1 METAMT
7 FDARRLDGVF
17 TALVTP
23 FRDGKVDTDAFE
35 ALVERQIAAGV
46 AGLVTAG
53 TTGEAATLLQDE
65 IDDLVSRTA
74 RIARGRAMVI
84 AGAGTN
90 DTLATIE
97 KVRRAEAAG
106 ADGLLI
112 VTPYYNKPSQ
122 RGLLQHYGAAAEA
135 TGLPIMLYSVPGR
148 CGVEIAPETCAA
160 LRERHDNIVAIKE
173 AGGSVERVTR
183 LRRHCGGDFP
193 IHSGDDGLTLAF
205 LAAGAVGV
213 TSVVSNVAPEGV
225 VALLRA
231 WQSGDAAKALALHEQ
246 LAELSEVLFVE
257 PNPVPAK
264 AALALEGHL
273 RADLRLPLT
282 PMEPANL
289 VRLEAAMQRYR
300 VAGAVAPR
308 RHAGVAG

>member
-1 METAMT
+1 MT
-7 FDARRLDGVF
+7 FDAERLKGVF

-23 FRDGKVDTDAFE
+23 FRDGKVDTAAFE

-53 TTGEAATLLQDE
+53 TTGEAATLRQDE
-65 IDDLVSRTA
+65 IDDLVARTV
-74 RIARGRAMVI
+74 RIARGRVMVI

-97 KVRRAEAAG
+97 KARRAESSG
-106 ADGLLI
+106 ADGLLV

-122 RGLLQHYGAAAEA
+122 RGLLQHYGAVADA
-135 TGLPIMLYSVPGR
+135 TGLPVMLYSVPGR
-148 CGVEIAPETCAA
+148 CGVEIAVETCAA
-160 LRERHDNIVAIKE
+160 LRDRHDNIVAIKE

-183 LRRHCGGDFP
+183 LRRQCGGDFP
-193 IHSGDDGLTLAF
+193 IHSGDDALTLAF

-213 TSVVSNVAPEGV
+213 TSVVSNVAPEGM
-225 VALLRA
+225 VALVRA
-231 WQSGDAAKALALHEQ
+231 WQAGDAARALALHEQ
-246 LAELSEVLFVE
+246 LAELAEILFIE

-264 AALALEGHL
+264 AALALEGL
-273 RADLRLPLT
+273 ANADLRLPLT

-289 VRLEAAMQRYR
+289 DRLRGVMHRYR
-300 VAGAVAPR
+300 SSGATPLRQGAV
-308 RHAGVAG
+308 GGG